1 MSFSERGTATG
12 WRFVHFGLIVTGKGE
27 REFLPD
33 FFRSIMATGKC
44 SFRVISRI
52 SQRSP
57 IQSNKRKLQM
67 IGSGK
72 MIPDK
77 DVHDI
82 GLPARGFLSSEDR
95 FILLVDDLEPSRAD
109 DVEQVFGRY
118 RSALDTLLSEEQIRR
133 ASVHFFVNMLEAYYF
148 ADARAVNDVLGT
160 RLDDYEGDVELIQH
174 PKNKLKGIHHG
185 FRAREHGA
193 QIVSRLD
200 VPHVLSREETCSSLR
215 TMFAWIYR
223 AIGEAEGELPQA
235 LGGRYNEVT
244 KPQVCVLPGPVPE
257 R

>member
-1 MSFSERGTATG
+1 MTFSERGTATG

-27 REFLPD
+27 RDFLPD

-44 SFRVISRI
+44 SFRVICRV

-57 IQSNKRKLQM
+57 IQSKKRKLRM

-72 MIPDK
+72 EIPDK

-95 FILLVDDLEPSRAD
+95 FVLLVDDLEPSRTD
-109 DVEQVFGRY
+109 DIEQVFGRY

-148 ADARAVNDVLGT
+148 ADARAVNEVLGT
-160 RLDDYEGDVELIQH
+160 RLDDYDGDVESIRH
-174 PKNKLKGIHHG
+174 PKNELKRIHHR
-185 FRAREHGA
+185 FHEREHGA
-193 QIVSRLD
+193 LIVRRLD
-200 VPHVLSREETCSSLR
+200 LPHVLSRAETCSSLR
-215 TMFAWIYR
+215 TMFAWIYG
-223 AIGEAEGELPQA
+223 AIGEVEGDHLQV
-235 LGGRYNEVT
+235 LDGSYNEVT
-244 KPQVCVLPGPVPE
+244 EPQICALPGSDPE